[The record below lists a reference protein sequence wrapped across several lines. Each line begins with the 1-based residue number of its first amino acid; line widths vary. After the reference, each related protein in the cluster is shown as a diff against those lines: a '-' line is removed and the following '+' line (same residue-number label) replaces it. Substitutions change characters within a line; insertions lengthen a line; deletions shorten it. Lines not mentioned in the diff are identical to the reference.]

1 MSILKIFASFV
12 YSNLFHDS
20 ERSSTV
26 NDCSWVNLD
35 KLTSEMIIKI
45 ARMSSHDLLMSKK
58 SLDRACVLNIIY
70 SLLEG
75 RLEGSI
81 SQAQRKLKLIL
92 EKPQLN

>member
-1 MSILKIFASFV
+1 MTAIG
-12 YSNLFHDS
+12 
-20 ERSSTV
+20 
-26 NDCSWVNLD
+26 VNLD

-45 ARMSSHDLLMSKK
+45 ARMSPHDLLMSKK
-58 SLDRACVLNIIY
+58 SLEKACILKIIY

-92 EKPQLN
+92 DKPQLN

>member
-1 MSILKIFASFV
+1 
-12 YSNLFHDS
+12 
-20 ERSSTV
+20 
-26 NDCSWVNLD
+26 
-35 KLTSEMIIKI
+35 
-45 ARMSSHDLLMSKK
+45 MSSHDLLMSKK

-92 EKPQLN
+92 EKPQLRPQNFYCLMQAKLFNSFDFKSYF

>member
-1 MSILKIFASFV
+1 MTAIG
-12 YSNLFHDS
+12 
-20 ERSSTV
+20 
-26 NDCSWVNLD
+26 VNLD

-58 SLDRACVLNIIY
+58 SLDRACVLNTIY

-92 EKPQLN
+92 EKPRLN